1 LTHLIGAGVFTG
13 LGALLIWHG
22 KGNPARILSLGVY
35 VFSTV
40 LLMSMSGVYH
50 LLSPHTGG
58 RTVLQRLDHDAIF
71 VLIAGT
77 FTPMHIILF
86 RGAWRW
92 APLLFMWTAA
102 ITGVTLKSIFFSS
115 LPEWLGL
122 VLYLSMGW
130 FGAVSGTVLWLR
142 HGWRF
147 ITPLFWGGVAYSIGG
162 LLEFLQWPT
171 LIPSVVGPHELFHV
185 AVLAGAAL
193 HWRFVYQFAGGTL
206 PPLRVPAEGSSFSDA
221 SQKRSS
227 SNASVKRR

>member
-13 LGALLIWHG
+13 LGALLIWRG
-22 KGNPARILSLGVY
+22 RGNPARIVSLGVY
-35 VFSTV
+35 AFSTV
-40 LLMSMSGVYH
+40 LLLSMSGVYH

-77 FTPMHIILF
+77 FTPMQVILF

-92 APLLFMWTAA
+92 APLLFIWSAA
-102 ITGVTLKSIFFSS
+102 ITGVTLKSIFFTD

-122 VLYLSMGW
+122 LLYLSMGW

-142 HGWRF
+142 HGWPF
-147 ITPLFWGGVAYSIGG
+147 IAPLFWGGVAYSIGG

-171 LIPSVVGPHELFHV
+171 LIPGVVGPHELFHV
-185 AVLAGAAL
+185 GVLVGAAL
-193 HWRFVYQFAGGTL
+193 HWMFVYQFACGTL
-206 PPLRVPAEGSSFSDA
+206 PPLLAHVEGSSFSDA
-221 SQKRSS
+221 S
-227 SNASVKRR
+227 